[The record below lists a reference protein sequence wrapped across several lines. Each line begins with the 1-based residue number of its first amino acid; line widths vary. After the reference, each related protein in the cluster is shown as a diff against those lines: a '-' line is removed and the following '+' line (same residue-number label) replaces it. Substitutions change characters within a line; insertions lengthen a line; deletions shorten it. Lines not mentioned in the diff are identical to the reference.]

1 VNVPGVIATLVAPV
15 VVQLN
20 VLPPPAV
27 MLAGAALNEAIVG
40 AVPVPDME
48 CDEPPQ
54 PASPAQ
60 TNAAKISTQCAG
72 AMKRSFR
79 HAKRYLLYTWMKQTA
94 GIESAELG
102 EFIPPPL
109 TTNDSILS
117 HAEEEMLSK

>member
-1 VNVPGVIATLVAPV
+1 MLTLVDPLAAAEVNVPGVIATLVAPV

-54 PASPAQ
+54 PAS
-60 TNAAKISTQCAG
+60 
-72 AMKRSFR
+72 
-79 HAKRYLLYTWMKQTA
+79 
-94 GIESAELG
+94 ESNTRIAPMSAVDGCL
-102 EFIPPPL
+102 
-109 TTNDSILS
+109 
-117 HAEEEMLSK
+117 M